1 MVSVDSPERN
11 QEFADSV
18 GAGFPVISDPDKSV
32 AASYGVMGV
41 GGLYTKRWTFYIDPD
56 GVIRKIDKDVNPSTA
71 GGRGFAHTLGRDPF
85 PLVEEHRPF
94 SS

>member
-1 MVSVDSPERN
+1 MVSLDSPEEN

-56 GVIRKIDKDVNPSTA
+56 GVIRKIDKDVNPSSA
-71 GGRGFAHTLGRDPF
+71 GADVVRTLAELGFPKREAKTP
-85 PLVEEHRPF
+85 
-94 SS
+94 